1 MSEDKSCGL
10 TETEW
15 EYLLNVFEEHLENSD
30 DADEAYEILHEI
42 HMKLFFMDHLIK
54 QDMEKQNAKT

>member
-15 EYLLNVFEEHLENSD
+15 KYLMSVFQEHTDNAED
-30 DADEAYEILHEI
+30 PDTAYQMLHEI
-42 HMKLFFMDHLIK
+42 HMKVFFMDALIK
-54 QDMEKQNAKT
+54 QDEVKENAKA